1 MSGGK
6 AFWLILGVLV
16 FGIRSLESLNPTDI
30 YKLLATP
37 PPLFNLYICLLPTVM
52 KHSLIVEIK
61 LIEQQLLLI

>member
-37 PPLFNLYICLLPTVM
+37 PGADPGFSERGSEHRGDL
-52 KHSLIVEIK
+52 
-61 LIEQQLLLI
+61 